1 MKTDIICITIISICS
16 SPVFAPIFLAGQC
29 GQNVTSAIR
38 FQSNDPLDIADSFTG
53 DVECQAD

>member
-16 SPVFAPIFLAGQC
+16 SPVFAPISLAGQC
-29 GQNVTSAIR
+29 GQNVTIAIR

-53 DVECQAD
+53 DVEC